1 MEILVVD
8 DNKETTS
15 MLSAFFQSKG
25 FTCESINEPF
35 EALELIQKKKI
46 RCYSFRYLYAKVLR

>member
-35 EALELIQKKKI
+35 KALELIQKKNSI
-46 RCYSFRYLYAKVLR
+46 LSF